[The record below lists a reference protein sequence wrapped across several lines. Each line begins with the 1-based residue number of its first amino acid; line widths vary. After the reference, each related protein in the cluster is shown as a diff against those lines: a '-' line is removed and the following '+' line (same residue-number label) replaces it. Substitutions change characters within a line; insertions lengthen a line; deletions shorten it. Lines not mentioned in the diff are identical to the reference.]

1 MSEAITKM
9 FEEIFGTKEKEFEK
23 LGTKEK
29 EFEKFGTKEKEFE
42 KLGSLLTEK
51 AITLALQELTQK
63 EKENTETAGKYD
75 PRSLSIART
84 KLEDAVLLL
93 IDTKKNVSS
102 LFKKVNA
109 RNEAEM
115 MSLVLSAMRWIESSE
130 NPEKLRK
137 KIDELTEKEIN
148 KGELGMLTISGLM
161 KAVKF

>member
-23 LGTKEK
+23 L
-29 EFEKFGTKEKEFE
+29 GTKEKEFE